1 MRYLV
6 VAIGYLCVVLG
17 VLGIFLQVL
26 PTTPFLLLAS
36 YLFYRSSPKAQQWL
50 LGHKY
55 LGPYITDFQIH
66 KSISLRVKVYSI
78 SMLWITILLSAFVV
92 LDNWWLRI
100 MLIAIATAVT
110 IHILSF
116 KTKKD

>member
-1 MRYLV
+1 MRYFV
-6 VAIGYLCVVLG
+6 VILGYVCVALG
-17 VLGIFLQVL
+17 VLGIFLPVL

-36 YLFYRSSPKAQQWL
+36 YLFYRSSPTAQKWL

-55 LGPYITDFQIH
+55 LGPYITDFQMH
-66 KSISLRVKVYSI
+66 KSISLRVKIYSV
-78 SMLWITILLSAFVV
+78 SMLWITILLSAFVF
-92 LDNWWLRI
+92 LDKWWLRL
-100 MLIAIATAVT
+100 MLLGIATAVT

>member
-17 VLGIFLQVL
+17 VLGIFLPVL

-78 SMLWITILLSAFVV
+78 SMFWITIPRFLLAVAFV
-92 LDNWWLRI
+92 WLVRAYRR
-100 MLIAIATAVT
+100 LVP
-110 IHILSF
+110 SV
-116 KTKKD
+116 